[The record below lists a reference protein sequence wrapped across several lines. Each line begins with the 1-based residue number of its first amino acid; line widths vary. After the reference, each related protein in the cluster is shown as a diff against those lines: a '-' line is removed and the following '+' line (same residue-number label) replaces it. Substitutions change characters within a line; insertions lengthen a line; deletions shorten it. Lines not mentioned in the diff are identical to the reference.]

1 LRAKPTLEVAY
12 QGKTVAAV
20 AREVQGDEWSAAW
33 AQARKIYAGYEAY
46 ARRIHDRPIHIMVLT
61 VP

>member
-1 LRAKPTLEVAY
+1 MVAKLRA
-12 QGKTVAAV
+12 QG
-20 AREVQGDEWSAAW
+20 
-33 AQARKIYAGYEAY
+33 RKIYAGYEAY